1 MWISERMARTKTE
14 SEGCAGI
21 AEITISGASAAAYS
35 DGESRNLPVV
45 SAGGVLWR
53 PAVGQKV
60 LVIECGDGARVVAGA
75 VQAGLPAGMA
85 NGEVYVKSASGASI
99 YLKNSGDIIIS
110 GNVDITG
117 TLTVG
122 GVPVALEAV

>member
-1 MWISERMARTKTE
+1 MWLSERMARAETE
-14 SEGCAGI
+14 SKSCAGI
-21 AEITISGASAAAYS
+21 AEITIGGAAAAAYS

-53 PAVGQKV
+53 PAAGQKV

-75 VQAGLPAGMA
+75 VQAGLPTDLAD
-85 NGEVYVKSASGASI
+85 GEVCVTAASGASI
-99 YLKNSGDIIIS
+99 RLKNSGEIIIS
-110 GNVDITG
+110 GNVDVMG
-117 TLTVG
+117 TLSVG